1 MAGSGTA
8 YLIEQNKILTCF
20 EDQKIKNKI
29 IIKYL
34 DEMLLEFHNSEKKR
48 IGMKSLGVAAST
60 VGAIGLVG
68 APFTAGLS
76 LPLTIVG
83 GIGAGTGVLSNVSA
97 EIWDIID
104 SKKIIEKL
112 IKVAENRKKDMEVED
127 KIVFELMQYVD
138 EIMDQ
143 ENIPFETARAKAIK
157 DHTEGV
163 IQFRKISKDQNIN
176 YDSEDILTEEEANV
190 LLSDLSPDP
199 DSGFLM
205 VPDKSLFERT
215 NHIMKPSSPDKF
227 RSASRLLLKGTET
240 AGATVANV
248 LARQIALTTFRQ
260 VAKVAAINLA
270 IISVGIELILLF
282 RDWKRIHPT
291 MEKILS
297 IKKKLED
304 EIIEYDRKIERVRTL
319 AAEGNSYKMRLLELS
334 VEKFEIEKAKCDDRV
349 AALEKENCALK
360 EDIEK
365 IKIFMEKIN
374 SNSN

>member
-1 MAGSGTA
+1 MAVLKTS

-20 EDQKIKNKI
+20 ENQKIKNKKI
-29 IIKYL
+29 IEYL

-60 VGAIGLVG
+60 VGAIGLIG

-76 LPLTIVG
+76 LPLTVVG

-97 EIWDIID
+97 EIWDIIE

-112 IKVAENRKKDMEVED
+112 IKVAEDRKKEMEVED
-127 KIVFELMQYVD
+127 EIIFELMQYVD

-143 ENIPFETARAKAIK
+143 ENIPFEEARAKAIK

-163 IQFRKISKDQNIN
+163 IQFKRNTRDGNIN
-176 YDSEDILTEEEANV
+176 NDNDVKLTEEETDV
-190 LLSDLSPDP
+190 LLVDLSPDP

-215 NHIMKPSSPDKF
+215 EEIMKPSGPHKF
-227 RSASRLLLKGTET
+227 RSACRFLLKGTET

-248 LARQIALTTFRQ
+248 LAREVALTTFRQ

-270 IISVGIELILLF
+270 VISVGIELILLF
-282 RDWKRIHPT
+282 RDWKRVHPT
-291 MEKILS
+291 MQKILS

-304 EIIEYDRKIERVRTL
+304 ENIEYDRKMERVRTL

-334 VEKFEIEKAKCDDRV
+334 VEKFEIEKSKCDDRV
-349 AALEKENCALK
+349 AVLEKENCALK

-365 IKIFMEKIN
+365 IKKFMEKFNLN
-374 SNSN
+374 SN

>member
-1 MAGSGTA
+1 MAVSETS

-20 EDQKIKNKI
+20 EDQRI
-29 IIKYL
+29 
-34 DEMLLEFHNSEKKR
+34 NSEKKR
-48 IGMKSLGVAAST
+48 ICMKSLGVAAST

-68 APFTAGLS
+68 APLTAGLS

-112 IKVAENRKKDMEVED
+112 IKVAEERKNDMEIED
-127 KIVFELMQYVD
+127 KIIFELMQYVD

-143 ENIPFETARAKAIK
+143 ENIPFEVARAKAIK

-163 IQFRKISKDQNIN
+163 IQFRKISRNENTNNDLDEK
-176 YDSEDILTEEEANV
+176 LTEEETNV
-190 LLSDLSPDP
+190 LLDDLSSDP

-215 NHIMKPSSPDKF
+215 KEIMKPSGPHKF

-248 LARQIALTTFRQ
+248 LAREVALTTFRQ
-260 VAKVAAINLA
+260 VVKVAAINLA
-270 IISVGIELILLF
+270 VISVGIELILLF
-282 RDWKRIHPT
+282 RDWKRVHPT
-291 MEKILS
+291 MQKILS

-304 EIIEYDRKIERVRTL
+304 ENVEYERKIERVRTL

-334 VEKFEIEKAKCDDRV
+334 VEKFEIEKSKCDDRV
-349 AALEKENCALK
+349 AILEKENCALK